1 MTPPLED
8 LYASR
13 MGWITRG
20 AVPGAPGLGSVRV
33 VAIDDHEAVRAG
45 MERVLTG
52 SPGFISVAA
61 LADARD
67 LFRLLQRERVDVVVL
82 DYDLDRTDG
91 LSLCL
96 RIKERREPPAVVIY
110 SGYAAPALM
119 LGATVA
125 QADAVLHKAEPVE
138 VLLGSL
144 RRLANGARLIAA
156 PAPDLLQAATARL
169 DAQDVPVMALLVDGT
184 RPGDIAR
191 ALALEE
197 DEVVRRAQR
206 IVGVLQACRPR
217 RRPLKSV

>member
-1 MTPPLED
+1 MTQRRK
-8 LYASR
+8 S
-13 MGWITRG
+13 
-20 AVPGAPGLGSVRV
+20 APAARQAQSIRV
-33 VAIDDHEAVRAG
+33 VAVDDHAAVRAG
-45 MERVLTG
+45 MERLLER
-52 SPGFISVAA
+52 SPGFASVAA
-61 LADARD
+61 LPDARD
-67 LFRLLQRERVDVVVL
+67 LFRILQREHVDVVVL

-96 RIKERREPPAVVIY
+96 EIKQHAVAPAVAIY
-110 SGYAAPALM
+110 SGYAAPALL
-119 LGATVA
+119 LGAAVA

-144 RRLANGARLIAA
+144 RRLASGARLIAA

>member
-1 MTPPLED
+1 MT
-8 LYASR
+8 SC
-13 MGWITRG
+13 
-20 AVPGAPGLGSVRV
+20 PGGSSAARDGEPAEPIRV
-33 VAIDDHEAVRAG
+33 VTVDDHEAVRAG

-144 RRLANGARLIAA
+144 RRLANGARLLEP
-156 PAPDLLQAATARL
+156 PAPDLVHAAAARL
-169 DAQDVPVMALLVDGT
+169 DAHHLPVMELLVDGT
-184 RPGDIAR
+184 RPADIAH
-191 ALALEE
+191 ALALDEE
-197 DEVVRRAQR
+197 EVARRARR
-206 IVGVLQACRPR
+206 IVGVLQAGRPGR
-217 RRPLKSV
+217 RHLSSA

>member
-1 MTPPLED
+1 
-8 LYASR
+8 

-45 MERVLTG
+45 MERVLKR
-52 SPGFISVAA
+52 SPGFTSVAA
-61 LADARD
+61 LADAHD

-82 DYDLDRTDG
+82 DHDLDHTDG
-91 LSLCL
+91 LALCL
-96 RIKERREPPAVVIY
+96 RIKERRDPPAVAIY

-144 RRLANGARLIAA
+144 RRLANGERLLEP
-156 PAPDLLQAATARL
+156 PAPDLVQAAAARL
-169 DAQDVPVMALLVDGT
+169 DAQHLPVMQLLIDGT
-184 RPGDIAR
+184 RPSDIAY

-197 DEVVRRAQR
+197 DEVARRAR
-206 IVGVLQACRPR
+206 RVVRVLQADRPR
-217 RRPLKSV
+217 CRRLKSA